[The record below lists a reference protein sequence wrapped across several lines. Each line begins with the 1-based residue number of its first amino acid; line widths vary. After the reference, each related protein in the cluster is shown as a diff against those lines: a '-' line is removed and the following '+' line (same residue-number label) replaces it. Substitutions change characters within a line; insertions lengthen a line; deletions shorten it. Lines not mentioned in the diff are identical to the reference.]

1 MINVIIKKK
10 KIRAHKHKNTLE
22 IYKIIKGKLN
32 VKFFRNNEKFYK
44 ECLLENNKTEFCKVI
59 PNTFHI
65 TNPVG
70 RACVFVETRSGPFKK
85 KDTKFSKNFFTSN
98 NMFFEKYT
106 KIALKILSQDLKRKY
121 INVIFLNLLNVF
133 LDILSLIAI
142 YPLATSLVG
151 QSNTSLDIMI
161 DDFFF
166 NLI

>member
-44 ECLLENNKTEFCKVI
+44 KCLLENNKTEFCKVI

-85 KDTKFSKNFFTSN
+85 KKIQSFLKTFFLPQIICFLKKIYKNSIKNPFSRF
-98 NMFFEKYT
+98 
-106 KIALKILSQDLKRKY
+106 KRK
-121 INVIFLNLLNVF
+121 
-133 LDILSLIAI
+133 I
-142 YPLATSLVG
+142 Y
-151 QSNTSLDIMI
+151 
-161 DDFFF
+161 
-166 NLI
+166 

>member
-1 MINVIIKKK
+1 MINVIIKK

-85 KDTKFSKNFFTSN
+85 IQSFLKTFFTN
-98 NMFFEKYT
+98 NMF
-106 KIALKILSQDLKRKY
+106 LKNIQNSIKNPFSRFKRKY
-121 INVIFLNLLNVF
+121 INVIF
-133 LDILSLIAI
+133 
-142 YPLATSLVG
+142 
-151 QSNTSLDIMI
+151 
-161 DDFFF
+161 
-166 NLI
+166 